1 VLHISGIRP
10 TWCNCPRLQKVL
22 TANFGVGSRR
32 LFSQLQSTSS
42 YPQPSKE
49 ENSPLFAQ
57 TSEEKLRR
65 EALDSIIRVNQA
77 GEYGAK
83 QIYAGQLAVLGKSD
97 VGPII
102 KEMQQQELKHLDTFN
117 EYMRKYRARPTA
129 MHPLWNIGAYALGY
143 VTASM
148 GKEAAMACTVA
159 VESAIGNHYNSQLR
173 ELGDMG
179 INDPE
184 LRQCIKVFRDEE
196 LEHLDTGVKYNA
208 QQVSSCVRL

>member
-1 VLHISGIRP
+1 MAGSLVRVLHISGIRP

-22 TANFGVGSRR
+22 TANFGVGSSTATSPWLAWHCLGR

-65 EALDSIIRVNQA
+65 EALDSIIRVNQVNSDKSSPGSLQFLQA

-102 KEMQQQELKHLDTFN
+102 K
-117 EYMRKYRARPTA
+117 
-129 MHPLWNIGAYALGY
+129 
-143 VTASM
+143 
-148 GKEAAMACTVA
+148 
-159 VESAIGNHYNSQLR
+159 
-173 ELGDMG
+173 
-179 INDPE
+179 
-184 LRQCIKVFRDEE
+184 
-196 LEHLDTGVKYNA
+196 
-208 QQVSSCVRL
+208 VSSQSTVIVKVRLSKQLLGNATTRVKASGYF